1 MKAQVTLTVAESK
14 RLIARAVK
22 EHPLV
27 KEALKDGIVAI
38 GLGSTNA
45 YVVEELLG
53 RRIEKERYIAGLVD
67 ERGTCVVPSDKRLKA
82 VVLEKGEVIEE
93 NLESVV
99 KRMKNRDVF
108 IKGANAL
115 DSEGIAGVMMASLTG
130 GTIAQVLGV
139 IKARG
144 VRLIIPVGLEKLIP
158 GSIEEVSTKAG
169 IYEVDYSAGI
179 PVGIMPVSGEVITE
193 VEAFRIL
200 AGVEALSL
208 GAGSISE
215 PGARTFLLVGDEAGV
230 KKAISLFEEIKGE
243 KDVASLRG
251 NCSNCYYSY
260 CPWNKGG
267 AR

>member
-1 MKAQVTLTVAESK
+1 
-14 RLIARAVK
+14 
-22 EHPLV
+22 
-27 KEALKDGIVAI
+27 
-38 GLGSTNA
+38 
-45 YVVEELLG
+45 
-53 RRIEKERYIAGLVD
+53 
-67 ERGTCVVPSDKRLKA
+67 
-82 VVLEKGEVIEE
+82 
-93 NLESVV
+93 
-99 KRMKNRDVF
+99 
-108 IKGANAL
+108 
-115 DSEGIAGVMMASLTG
+115 
-130 GTIAQVLGV
+130 
-139 IKARG
+139 
-144 VRLIIPVGLEKLIP
+144 
-158 GSIEEVSTKAG
+158 
-169 IYEVDYSAGI
+169 
-179 PVGIMPVSGEVITE
+179 MPVSGEVITE